1 MDNSTLASSGPSTFT
16 SSRNRNRNLQQFLKK
31 PVFIPILIGVL
42 LAVGILVFTLRSV
55 GSAEPVIGRSDTK
68 IEIAAAKST
77 QKLNKEFSFPLK
89 NDAGKEVSKVKY
101 QIESAEIRDELVVKG
116 QRARSI
122 KGREFLV
129 LNIKFTNDFNQPIDI
144 TSRDYV
150 RLIVNDTKE
159 RIAADIHNDPIQV
172 QPISTKTTRL
182 AFPINEKDDNL
193 KIQVGEI
200 NGKKEVITLQLN

>member
-1 MDNSTLASSGPSTFT
+1 MDNSTLSSSGPSTFT